1 MVPEEVAQIT
11 ASADGADNS
20 RAITV
25 AVETLMKEDA
35 ENFILTYN
43 LSTGEKRTQE
53 IMIMKKK
60 RNSSSFHQTRM
71 MLMNRIELN

>member
-53 IMIMKKK
+53 IMIMKKQ
-60 RNSSSFHQTRM
+60 RNSNSFHQTRM
-71 MLMNRIELN
+71 IDELTDELN

>member
-43 LSTGEKRTQE
+43 LSTGEKE
-53 IMIMKKK
+53 HKK
-60 RNSSSFHQTRM
+60 
-71 MLMNRIELN
+71 